1 MTDSSRNC
9 NSPPRRT
16 MATSRFLLPLS
27 TTSSSAVT
35 ASCTDIVSADASQRL
50 ARSTQRAKDAAG
62 KYLESVGLIGHSL
75 GTPFLFKKLFDSFA
89 ALTDGVG
96 LPRAID
102 ATGVGLIQRRSAVD
116 VKPDDES
123 ANAEGTSATALGVLL
138 LNTRNISSDIPAEPT
153 RELRAGA

>member
-1 MTDSSRNC
+1 MH
-9 NSPPRRT
+9 
-16 MATSRFLLPLS
+16 
-27 TTSSSAVT
+27 
-35 ASCTDIVSADASQRL
+35 
-50 ARSTQRAKDAAG
+50 
-62 KYLESVGLIGHSL
+62 LESVGLIGHSL
-75 GTPFLFKKLFDSFA
+75 GTPFLFKKLFDCFA
-89 ALTDGVG
+89 ALTDSVG

-102 ATGVGLIQRRSAVD
+102 TTRVGLIQRRGAVD